1 MKGDIIATC
10 SQAEHAKRP
19 SDDLG
24 LEHRSP
30 VGQPLPQKSISDI
43 SRFFISQ
50 RFNDFEC
57 EAVRAV
63 IAPGLLKTSVWVLAH
78 AQREP
83 DAVLNGVQVLWPSQ
97 VSPEP
102 AQRTAQIPATLLR
115 SLYLAIA
122 AFLSSPS
129 IRPPRFPAPSNF
141 PKIDIRAAAE
151 RSNYYTGNIAC
162 IFMYGYNLADQ
173 NTL

>member
-30 VGQPLPQKSISDI
+30 VGQPLPQNSISHL

-83 DAVLNGVQVLWPSQ
+83 DAVLNGVQVRALA
-97 VSPEP
+97 EP
-102 AQRTAQIPATLLR
+102 GLTRTGT
-115 SLYLAIA
+115 LYLAIA
-122 AFLSSPS
+122 AFLSSPF
-129 IRPPRFPAPSNF
+129 IRLPRFPAPSNC

-162 IFMYGYNLADQ
+162 IFIAGYNLAV
-173 NTL
+173 

>member
-10 SQAEHAKRP
+10 SLAEHAKRP

-43 SRFFISQ
+43 RRFFIGQ

-63 IAPGLLKTSVWVLAH
+63 IAPGLLKTSVWVVAQ

-83 DAVLNGVQVLWPSQ
+83 DAVLYGVQVQAL
-97 VSPEP
+97 PEP
-102 AQRTAQIPATLLR
+102 CLTRTGTANRANSRDVL
-115 SLYLAIA
+115 
-122 AFLSSPS
+122 AFLVF
-129 IRPPRFPAPSNF
+129 RNRRFPVVALHQAASF
-141 PKIDIRAAAE
+141 PRTFELSA
-151 RSNYYTGNIAC
+151 N
-162 IFMYGYNLADQ
+162 
-173 NTL
+173 

>member
-63 IAPGLLKTSVWVLAH
+63 IAPGLLKTSVWVVAH

-83 DAVLNGVQVLWPSQ
+83 DAVLNGVQVQALA
-97 VSPEP
+97 ELCLTRTGP
-102 AQRTAQIPATLLR
+102 ANRANSCDAL
-115 SLYLAIA
+115 
-122 AFLSSPS
+122 AFLVS
-129 IRPPRFPAPSNF
+129 RDRRFPVGALHPAASF
-141 PKIDIRAAAE
+141 PRTFE
-151 RSNYYTGNIAC
+151 LSEN
-162 IFMYGYNLADQ
+162 
-173 NTL
+173 